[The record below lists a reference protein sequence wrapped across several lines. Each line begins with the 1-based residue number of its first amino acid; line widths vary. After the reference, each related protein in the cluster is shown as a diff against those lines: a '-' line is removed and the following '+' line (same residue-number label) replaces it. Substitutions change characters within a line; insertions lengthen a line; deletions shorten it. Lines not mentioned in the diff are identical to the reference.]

1 TITKRLIELHDSQIL
16 LRSSPGNGAE
26 FYFDLCF
33 MLPLGGTPA
42 ISKLPPSTINAEK
55 FRNMLVLLVEDN
67 PNSTT
72 GIRTQ
77 LEGLGIVPDCAAD
90 GEEALRCLAAAAYSA
105 ALVDLHMP
113 KMDGYVLSEI
123 ICREYPDTQIII
135 LTADIMAEARLKLAK
150 LNILKILNK
159 PFRPADLRA
168 ALGKVKR
175 HS

>member
-1 TITKRLIELHDSQIL
+1 MR
-16 LRSSPGNGAE
+16 G
-26 FYFDLCF
+26 
-33 MLPLGGTPA
+33 
-42 ISKLPPSTINAEK
+42 
-55 FRNMLVLLVEDN
+55 LLVEDN
-67 PNSTT
+67 PISTT
-72 GIRTQ
+72 VIRKQ
-77 LEGLGIVPDCAAD
+77 LEQLGMVVDCAGD
-90 GEEALRCLAAAAYSA
+90 GEEALHYLMEGTYTV

-135 LTADIMAEARLKLAK
+135 LTADIMAETRLKLAK